1 MRLYSG
7 PGSYFQFPNWKYGGY
22 DDHVQGQ
29 DVELLLKLAIL
40 NEPQVPSKNLA
51 ESLFISPSEV
61 SKALRRCADLGLL
74 YLSSGEKRVNRS
86 ALMEFL
92 AHGLEYVFR
101 LPRDLPFEGCPRPLP
116 RNRSNRAYWRMA
128 SLPRFGRLQQERF
141 EECHLPRFTRVC
153 PKPHCSIQSYMAFSL
168 SAMQFAA
175 EERGN
180 ETLRSYFSER
190 RSMPDPNLRLLKDA
204 VRKLAQ
210 FLDEIVFVG
219 GVTRGLPAFSW
230 HPQYES
236 MVPA

>member
-1 MRLYSG
+1 
-7 PGSYFQFPNWKYGGY
+7 
-22 DDHVQGQ
+22 
-29 DVELLLKLAIL
+29 
-40 NEPQVPSKNLA
+40 
-51 ESLFISPSEV
+51 
-61 SKALRRCADLGLL
+61 
-74 YLSSGEKRVNRS
+74 
-86 ALMEFL
+86 
-92 AHGLEYVFR
+92 
-101 LPRDLPFEGCPRPLP
+101 
-116 RNRSNRAYWRMA
+116 
-128 SLPRFGRLQQERF
+128 
-141 EECHLPRFTRVC
+141 
-153 PKPHCSIQSYMAFSL
+153 MAFSL

-219 GVTRGLPAFSW
+219 GVIRGLPAFSW